1 MALQSKSN
9 NMIRQFDS
17 IDLEDIPLVGG
28 KNASLGEMY
37 QQLKPAGIRIPEGF
51 VITADAYSY
60 LLEHAEART
69 DLTRLM
75 SGLNK
80 EDMNDLARRGR
91 EARATVKRAGLP
103 GKVAD
108 QIRQAYRD
116 LETRHG
122 ENVDVAVRSSAT
134 AEDLPDASFAGQ
146 QETFLN
152 VRGADALLE
161 ACLNCFASLFTERAI
176 AYRIDKGFD
185 HETVRLSIGVQK
197 MVRSD
202 LASSGVIFTLDPE
215 SGFRNVVL
223 VTSAWGLGENVVGGR
238 VDPDEFL
245 VFKPQSDIS
254 NFPVLRRK
262 IGSKQQRLIYDSH
275 GTRTTRN
282 IAVPPDLQKIASL
295 SDQDVVQLAKW
306 ACTIETYYSQRSG
319 QDVPMDIEWA
329 KDGRDGLL
337 YIVQAR
343 PETVCSRQNKTQIE
357 MWQLKQSG
365 RQLVIGRSIGERIG
379 AGKVRIINDVSALHT
394 FESGEVLV
402 ADMTDPDWEPIM
414 KKAAAIVTN
423 RGGRT
428 CHAAIISRE
437 LGVPCI
443 VGTKEATNVLSP
455 GQTVTVS
462 CAEGSTGKVYEGE
475 LQFEKR
481 TIDLEHIPQTKT
493 DILVNVGNPE
503 HAFSVAALPTR
514 GVGLAREEFIIA
526 NEIKIH
532 PLALCRH
539 SQLTDPALK
548 LEIANLT
555 GSYTGPED
563 FFVSKLSEGV
573 ATIAAAFY
581 PRPVIVRL
589 SDFKTNEYSHLLGG
603 SLFEPDEENPM
614 IGFRGASRYL
624 HQSFKDAFDLE
635 CKALLRVRKSMGF
648 KNVKLMIP
656 FCRTPDEG
664 RAVVRSLADNG
675 LKQGEDGLEVYVMCE
690 IPSNVL
696 LMEEFAQVFDGF
708 SIGSNDLTQLV
719 LGVDRDS
726 EILGSSFDE
735 RNPAVLRAIA
745 MAIGAAKEAGRKIGI
760 CGQAPSDYP
769 EMIQFLIGQGVD
781 SISLNEDA
789 VLKTLLLVSEAEKSK
804 TAPCNDR
811 GVIHESKPGTLL
823 NSF

>member
-1 MALQSKSN
+1 MSSKENFSN
-9 NMIRQFDS
+9 VIRMFDTVGM
-17 IDLEDIPLVGG
+17 EDIAIVGG
-28 KNASLGEMY
+28 KNASLGEMCR
-37 QQLKPAGIRIPEGF
+37 QLRPQGIRIPEGF
-51 VITADAYSY
+51 VITADAYTA
-60 LLEHAEART
+60 LIDHAKAQE

-80 EDMNDLARRGR
+80 EDMNDLSTRAR
-91 EARATVKRAGLP
+91 EARATIKRKGLP
-103 GKVAD
+103 TELSN
-108 QIRQAYRD
+108 QIREAYRK
-116 LETRHG
+116 LETICG
-122 ENVDVAVRSSAT
+122 ANIDVAVRSSAT

-185 HETVRLSIGVQK
+185 HEAIRLSIGVQK

-223 VTSAWGLGENVVGGR
+223 VTSSWGLGENIVGGR

-245 VFKPQSDIS
+245 VFKPKEGIK

-275 GTRTTRN
+275 GTRTTKN
-282 IAVPPDLQKIASL
+282 IPVSADQQCVASIT
-295 SDQDVVQLAKW
+295 DAEVVELAKW
-306 ACTIETYYSQRSG
+306 ACLIEDYYSKRIG

-329 KDGRDGLL
+329 KDGHDGLL

-343 PETVCSRQNKTQIE
+343 PETVCSRQNRSRIE
-357 MWQLKQSG
+357 IWTLKQPG
-365 RQLVIGRSIGERIG
+365 KELVKGRSIGERIG
-379 AGKVRIINDVSALHT
+379 TGQVRVINDVSMLNT
-394 FESGEVLV
+394 FQEGEVLV
-402 ADMTDPDWEPIM
+402 AEMTDPDWEPVM
-414 KKAAAIVTN
+414 KKAAAIITN

-437 LGVPCI
+437 LGVPCV
-443 VGTKEATNVLSP
+443 VGTREATQVLRN
-455 GQTVTVS
+455 GQAVTVS
-462 CAEGSTGKVYEGE
+462 CAEGSTGKVYENQ
-475 LQFEKR
+475 LPFEKK
-481 TIDLEHIPQTKT
+481 TMDLEKLPQTKT

-503 HAFSVAALPTR
+503 HAFSVAALPTN

-526 NEIKIH
+526 NDVKVH
-532 PLALCRH
+532 PLALCRY
-539 SQLTDPALK
+539 SRISDQALK
-548 LEIANLT
+548 QDIDKMARGFE
-555 GSYTGPED
+555 SPEE

-589 SDFKTNEYSHLLGG
+589 SDFKTNEYAHLLGG
-603 SLFEPDEENPM
+603 KLFEPQEENPM

-624 HQSFKDAFDLE
+624 HESYKDAFALE
-635 CKALLRVRKSMGF
+635 CKALYRARSTMGF
-648 KNVKLMIP
+648 TNIKLMIP
-656 FCRTPDEG
+656 FCRTPEEG
-664 RAVVRSLADNG
+664 RAVLQSMAASG
-675 LKQGEDGLEVYVMCE
+675 LKRGEDGLEVYVMCE
-690 IPSNVL
+690 VPSNVFL
-696 LMEEFAQVFDGF
+696 IDEFAQVFDGF

-726 EILGSSFDE
+726 EILGPLFDE

-745 MAIGAAKEAGRKIGI
+745 VAIAGAKKAGRKIGI
-760 CGQAPSDYP
+760 CGQAPSDFP
-769 EMIQFLIGQGVD
+769 EVVQFLISQGID

-789 VLKTLLLVSEAEKSK
+789 VLKTIMLVSQAEQNK
-804 TAPCNDR
+804 TASDR
-811 GVIHESKPGTLL
+811 EYTGIQTFHNLL
-823 NSF
+823 KSV